1 MSVYD
6 SVFNQLEPCP
16 DSILNCKDIRSRYIK
31 EMNELETTGCRE
43 CDKLNI
49 KSKYMNEIWKAYM
62 AKLNA

>member
-6 SVFNQLEPCP
+6 LVFNQLEPCP
-16 DSILNCKDIRSRYIK
+16 DSILDCEGIRSRYID
-31 EMNELETTGCRE
+31 EINEIDLSSCRE

-49 KSKYMNEIWKAYM
+49 KSKYITEIWKAYM

>member
-6 SVFNQLEPCP
+6 AVFNQLEPCP
-16 DSILNCKDIRSRYIK
+16 DSVLNCNDIRTRYIE
-31 EMNELETTGCRE
+31 EMNGGKLTGCQE